1 MINCTLL
8 LLCALHYPLVR
19 PPSAPYS
26 SSISQSA
33 QPAQERAVPTITT
46 DIRSCVRSRGTSLRP
61 RVRTAA
67 AAAAAAAAN
76 TAAATAAAALV
87 VRALSLYT
95 MLLLLLLLLL
105 RCIPLL
111 L

>member
-67 AAAAAAAAN
+67 AAAAAAN